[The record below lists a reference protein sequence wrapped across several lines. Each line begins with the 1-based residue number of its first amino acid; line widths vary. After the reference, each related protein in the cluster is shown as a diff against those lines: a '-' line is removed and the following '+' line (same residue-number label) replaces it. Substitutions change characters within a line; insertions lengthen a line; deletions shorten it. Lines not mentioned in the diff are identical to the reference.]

1 MACSLVRPVSAQ
13 PASLRT
19 YSMISLSGL
28 NLRTS
33 VASQVGNSAASF
45 GLTMAAQVIEI
56 PADRTP
62 GA

>member
-1 MACSLVRPVSAQ
+1 VSAQ